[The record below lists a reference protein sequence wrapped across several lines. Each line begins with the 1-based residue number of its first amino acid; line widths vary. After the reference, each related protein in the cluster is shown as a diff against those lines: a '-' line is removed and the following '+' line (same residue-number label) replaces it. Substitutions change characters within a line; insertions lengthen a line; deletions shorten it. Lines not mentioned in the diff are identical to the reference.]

1 MGDSSLC
8 KANAFDPKVTNSALC
23 RNELVSK
30 TRQRRNNVWKQSA
43 ITFSTSSRTWS
54 AEAKTLHQTKT
65 KMDLHAKAVSLGLT
79 HLKDWKH
86 TWRRFTIWQ
95 SSAKKTRKESGK
107 TGAGKQRKREKD
119 NTPTGALTNPTI

>member
-1 MGDSSLC
+1 MDEIE
-8 KANAFDPKVTNSALC
+8 
-23 RNELVSK
+23 R
-30 TRQRRNNVWKQSA
+30 A
-43 ITFSTSSRTWS
+43 I
-54 AEAKTLHQTKT
+54 QTKT

-107 TGAGKQRKREKD
+107 TGAGKQRKR
-119 NTPTGALTNPTI
+119 TGAEQILDEIDDLLLKRKGLKSHEEISVGY

>member
-54 AEAKTLHQTKT
+54 AEAKTLQQTKT
-65 KMDLHAKAVSLGLT
+65 KMEQCRLLNLFNANSKLNGFWEVPVFDQIRAN
-79 HLKDWKH
+79 
-86 TWRRFTIWQ
+86 
-95 SSAKKTRKESGK
+95 SALCNVQE
-107 TGAGKQRKREKD
+107 
-119 NTPTGALTNPTI
+119 